1 MVSSGWKPSVPE
13 PTLVNARALAPETSR
28 HQREDIPEAGHT
40 LVSFLLLD
48 TQSGVSSHQRAR
60 GLPSVAKPHWQSV
73 LSWETQRQIIFKQL
87 YFQSLLW
94 ISLLQENVPDSNL
107 IMIRALSLC

>member
-13 PTLVNARALAPETSR
+13 LTLVNARALAPETSR
-28 HQREDIPEAGHT
+28 HQREDIPEAHCLAGHI

-94 ISLLQENVPDSNL
+94 ISLLQ
-107 IMIRALSLC
+107 